1 MKVAYHFSGGLTIL
15 EATRPG
21 RSIIVYV
28 RYLVT
33 VYRPKD
39 YQLYRPWRD
48 GCVYQCLTQQ

>member
-39 YQLYRPWRD
+39 YQLYRPWQD